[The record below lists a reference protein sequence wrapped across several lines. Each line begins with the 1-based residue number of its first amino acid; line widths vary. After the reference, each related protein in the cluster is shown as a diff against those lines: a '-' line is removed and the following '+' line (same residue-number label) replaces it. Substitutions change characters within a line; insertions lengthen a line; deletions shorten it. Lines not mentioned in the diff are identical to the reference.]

1 MKENVDHFLLF
12 QSGLEHLFGVAEHSE
27 AVVALAD
34 LELPVPVLVL
44 GLLQRLKIDI
54 EWNVSCY
61 REL

>member
-44 GLLQRLKIDI
+44 GLLERLKGF
-54 EWNVSCY
+54 
-61 REL
+61 